1 MSAPEKE
8 EIRKRV
14 RILRDDMKRNG
25 IDMMLMTATDP
36 HASEYVND
44 YFKAAEYFTG
54 CTSDNIVFIVEEES
68 ARLWTD
74 GRYFISA
81 AEELNDIGIALM
93 KMEQPNV
100 PDFAAYLRAH
110 LTKGMTLGFDGRC
123 VRASMSR
130 VLRKIAEEN
139 GAVIMSSYAPADTL
153 WVGRPELP
161 NYVLWVLSEELC
173 GASFQE
179 KLQKVRVR
187 MDELNAKYHV
197 ISRLDDIM
205 WLLNVR
211 GGDVPCNPVA
221 LSYLLIGPE
230 TVDLFIRKE
239 ELSLASE
246 LGTVFPCAE
255 D

>member
-81 AEELNDIGIALM
+81 AEELNDTGIALM
-93 KMEQPNV
+93 KMEQPRRPLCQGFNEQGTAE
-100 PDFAAYLRAH
+100 DRGGERRCHYEQLRS
-110 LTKGMTLGFDGRC
+110 GRHA
-123 VRASMSR
+123 VGRAS
-130 VLRKIAEEN
+130 
-139 GAVIMSSYAPADTL
+139 
-153 WVGRPELP
+153 
-161 NYVLWVLSEELC
+161 
-173 GASFQE
+173 
-179 KLQKVRVR
+179 
-187 MDELNAKYHV
+187 
-197 ISRLDDIM
+197 
-205 WLLNVR
+205 
-211 GGDVPCNPVA
+211 
-221 LSYLLIGPE
+221 
-230 TVDLFIRKE
+230 
-239 ELSLASE
+239 
-246 LGTVFPCAE
+246 
-255 D
+255 